1 MDTILQKT
9 TSAPSDSG
17 KDLGLAVADAVW
29 VGTAL
34 LHELYPSRSQF
45 SIAEIVE
52 SVLANHLTP
61 GTPTSIRQH
70 VTQHSVAN
78 RKAQPNRSC
87 MLYATR
93 EVGDPGDTHRRI
105 FRDCDINRIHPDRR
119 GAPTHPVWAKLP
131 QQFAYLRDWYEVNRT
146 RGSEPGTTDPL
157 LALSGTG
164 RGMFGDQGAD
174 AYVNSLRDGWADRG

>member
-1 MDTILQKT
+1 MNTVLQKR
-9 TSAPSDSG
+9 TSANADSG
-17 KDLGLAVADAVW
+17 ESFGLTVADAVW

-34 LHELYPSRSQF
+34 LHQLYPNRSQF
-45 SIAEIVE
+45 SIDEIVE
-52 SVLANHLTP
+52 SVVKHHLTG
-61 GTPTSIRQH
+61 GTQTSIRQH

-93 EVGDPGDTHRRI
+93 EVGDQGDTHRRI

-119 GAPTHPVWAKLP
+119 GAPTHPVWERLP
-131 QQFAYLRDWYEVNRT
+131 KQYAYLRDWYEVERK
-146 RGSEPGTTDPL
+146 RGSEQVTTDPL
-157 LALSGTG
+157 LALAGTG

-174 AYVNSLRDGWADRG
+174 AYVNSLRNGWDDRQ

>member
-1 MDTILQKT
+1 VDTILQKT

-61 GTPTSIRQH
+61 GTPTSIRREKLAIRGIPIEGSFAIAISIASIQ
-70 VTQHSVAN
+70 TAEAPQLIQYGRN
-78 RKAQPNRSC
+78 FRSN
-87 MLYATR
+87 L
-93 EVGDPGDTHRRI
+93 
-105 FRDCDINRIHPDRR
+105 
-119 GAPTHPVWAKLP
+119 PTCAI
-131 QQFAYLRDWYEVNRT
+131 
-146 RGSEPGTTDPL
+146 
-157 LALSGTG
+157 
-164 RGMFGDQGAD
+164 GMK
-174 AYVNSLRDGWADRG
+174 